1 LKIGERQQNERDE
14 HADVAI
20 KEWQVRRSKSYF
32 VFAFT
37 SAFSAKI
44 ARTTGRS
51 AYVHAKCRDI
61 LPEDLH
67 KNHSVCFDEHN
78 TRQQKYEKEK
88 IGYCRNAKHELAI
101 IAYSF
106 AR

>member
-20 KEWQVRRSKSYF
+20 KEWQVRRSKSYL

-51 AYVHAKCRDI
+51 AYVHAKCSDI
-61 LPEDLH
+61 LPEELH
-67 KNHSVCFDEHN
+67 KHHSVCFDEHN